1 MGGIEWT
8 QELRFVVAL
17 GLGLLIG
24 LERESSG
31 ADRATGK
38 VFAGVRTYTII
49 SLYGFACAWLYS
61 IGAVYALPVGML
73 SVGAIALMGYIAK
86 VREGRVGWTSEIAA
100 MLTFVTGTLALLT
113 DVWVPITLGVVS
125 TMLLS
130 EKGELEHFVDRLD
143 KAEFLAVLKFLLITA
158 IILPALPDRGYTR
171 FGINPVRVWQI
182 VILVSSLGFVGYVL
196 TKRLGDRMGLWLS
209 GLLGGIVSSTAV
221 SIAAGRIAQRAPE
234 LSFQALRMA
243 MLAGAVMYVR
253 ILVIVWAINPVV
265 GVSLWWRCALLAV
278 AGALLAMQP
287 GKSRVQTD
295 PAHLATLRNPFE
307 LRPAL
312 IFAAVFVLL
321 IIGTSLAR
329 ESFGAAGLLF
339 LAVIVGLVDIDPFI
353 VSLVQE
359 QTHVATMVLPILLAM
374 MSNTAAKGIYVAVLN
389 RDARRQTLLRYALW
403 AMLHVPLLLW

>member
-8 QELRFVVAL
+8 PELRFVVAL
-17 GLGLLIG
+17 GLGFLIG

-38 VFAGVRTYTII
+38 VFAGVRTYTIV
-49 SLYGFACAWLYS
+49 SLYGFACAWLYNV
-61 IGAVYALPVGML
+61 GVLFALPVGML
-73 SVGAIALMGYIAK
+73 SLGAIALMGYIAK
-86 VREGRVGWTSEIAA
+86 LREGRLGWTSEIAA
-100 MLTFVTGTLALLT
+100 MLTFATGALALLT

-158 IILPALPDRGYTR
+158 IILPALPDREYTR
-171 FGINPVRVWQI
+171 FNINPVRVWQI

-221 SIAAGRIAQRAPE
+221 SIAAGRIAQRSPE
-234 LSFQALRMA
+234 LSFHALRMA
-243 MLAGAVMYVR
+243 MLAGSVMYVR
-253 ILVIVWAINPVV
+253 ILVIVWAVNPAA
-265 GVSLWWRCALLAV
+265 GAAIWWRCAILAV

-287 GKSRVQTD
+287 GKSTVQAD
-295 PAHLATLRNPFE
+295 PQHLASLRNPFE

-312 IFAAVFVLL
+312 IFASVFVLL
-321 IIGTSLAR
+321 IIATSLAR
-329 ESFGAAGLLF
+329 ESFGSAGLLF
-339 LAVIVGLVDIDPFI
+339 LSVLVGLAVIDPFI
-353 VSLVQE
+353 IGLVQGDA
-359 QTHVATMVLPILLAM
+359 ATATLTLPILLAM
-374 MSNTAAKGIYVAVLN
+374 MSNTAAKGMYVAVLN
-389 RDARRQTLLRYALW
+389 RDARRQTLLRYAVW
-403 AMLHVPLLLW
+403 VVLHLPLLL